1 MGKYCF
7 AVHFFVYNRE
17 EIFSCGCSSPVFLFC
32 FHNRFLFLPII
43 FSLFCMNSLH
53 ITVTVP
59 GSYTGVH
66 VFHIF
71 RIKVSEGI
79 SSNRETKFAKAKKKK
94 KKDTPGLPTFSG
106 LKALTLQGP
115 IGILYFPK
123 HKKSHSWAAY
133 ILRIEVPH
141 VIRSNRKTKFAKTQK
156 QLLLGCYKFCSPTSF
171 TLYTIVFFHLSSLD
185 L

>member
-1 MGKYCF
+1 MLCCAFLCLQWRG
-7 AVHFFVYNRE
+7 N
-17 EIFSCGCSSPVFLFC
+17 FSLWLLVSCVSC

-43 FSLFCMNSLH
+43 FSLFCMNYLH

-94 KKDTPGLPTFSG
+94 KQK
-106 LKALTLQGP
+106 TL
-115 IGILYFPK
+115 L
-123 HKKSHSWAAY
+123 AAY

-141 VIRSNRKTKFAKTQK
+141 VIRSNRKTKFAKTQSS
-156 QLLLGCYKFCSPTSF
+156 CSWAVTNSAPPRPLHVLHTSHYCIF
-171 TLYTIVFFHLSSLD
+171 PLVIIRFVGWSVPVCRTL
-185 L
+185 